1 MFHNQFANEMM
12 SNVYQFDV
20 DSAGKSE
27 PRLFS
32 TEVNHPGQ
40 SNHKIASNSKS
51 GKRKSTAEHDAE
63 SNLNKK
69 RFVWPE
75 SLHRDFI
82 SAVFDIGL
90 KFAKTSDVKELL
102 GPTGG
107 SSSSK
112 GGSKSSITYDQIRS
126 QIAKLQ
132 QFREQRRASEN
143 SFHFD
148 NGSVGE
154 SVEDHIAIPIQ
165 SHMEPVAVTRIQP
178 PPPPSMPVISPAFS
192 AAAIL
197 RAKSVVDKVESVAL
211 SVESQSEFMAQW
223 QDSLRKQVKL
233 YEQLTAKADQL
244 KKHLQDFRR
253 ESYHPGMFDDSP
265 MEAAA
270 AMSGLKQLSD
280 STMAAGSRLTVM
292 GMAAA
297 SKQQQQLL
305 SVKPVA
311 LSGAVKSAYL
321 KEEMNAYLT
330 IRERT
335 VGEGAARST
344 SGISSDGT
352 QPNDF
357 MGYPYHDVD
366 SIIHERELLLSTKD
380 WLPLSE
386 DIFSH
391 GAIPAA
397 AVAHAGDPPVR
408 ELYTIKNEVKMQMG
422 LQMGLH
428 RQLVNKR
435 DAQLSL
441 HSSSQLMSASGSN
454 ATADG
459 GGSFD
464 SPEYMLPNNNNRN
477 RSDGGADVHFSDRA
491 SPNTA
496 YVGNGPLDTTVNVAA
511 SSVAEDNWDDLFAFL
526 DEFGTNFPAL

>member
-1 MFHNQFANEMM
+1 M

-32 TEVNHPGQ
+32 AEVSNPGQ
-40 SNHKIASNSKS
+40 LTHKITSNSKA
-51 GKRKSTAEHDAE
+51 GKRKSIAEHDAE

-102 GPTGG
+102 GPTGSSS

-132 QFREQRRASEN
+132 LFREQRRASEN

-154 SVEDHIAIPIQ
+154 SAEDHLAIPIQ
-165 SHMEPVAVTRIQP
+165 SHMEPVAATRMP

-253 ESYHPGMFDDSP
+253 ESYHPDLFDDSP

-297 SKQQQQLL
+297 ASKQQQQL

-335 VGEGAARST
+335 VGDGAVARSS
-344 SGISSDGT
+344 SGVGDGT
-352 QPNDF
+352 QPSDF

-397 AVAHAGDPPVR
+397 AAVAHAGDPLVR
-408 ELYTIKNEVKMQMG
+408 AELYTIKNEVKMQMG

-441 HSSSQLMSASGSN
+441 HSSSQLMSASGSI

-459 GGSFD
+459 GGTFD
-464 SPEYMLPNNNNRN
+464 SPEYMLQNNNNRH
-477 RSDGGADVHFSDRA
+477 RCDGGTDVHFSDRA

-496 YVGNGPLDTTVNVAA
+496 YAGNGPLDSTVNATA
-511 SSVAEDNWDDLFAFL
+511 SSGVAEDNWDDLFAFL

>member
-1 MFHNQFANEMM
+1 MI

-20 DSAGKSE
+20 DSAGKFD
-27 PRLFS
+27 PRMFS
-32 TEVNHPGQ
+32 TEVNNPGQ
-40 SNHKIASNSKS
+40 LIQKTASNSKA
-51 GKRKSTAEHDAE
+51 GKRKSIAEHDAE

-90 KFAKTSDVKELL
+90 KFAKTNDVKELL
-102 GPTGG
+102 GPADGG
-107 SSSSK
+107 SSSK
-112 GGSKSSITYDQIRS
+112 GGCKSSITYDQIRL
-126 QIAKLQ
+126 QIARLQ

-148 NGSVGE
+148 NGRVGE
-154 SVEDHIAIPIQ
+154 SAENHIDIPIQ
-165 SHMEPVAVTRIQP
+165 SHMEPVAVTRMMP
-178 PPPPSMPVISPAFS
+178 PPPQPMPAINPAFS

-211 SVESQSEFMAQW
+211 SVESQSEFMTQW
-223 QDSLRKQVKL
+223 QDSLRKQIKL
-233 YEQLTAKADQL
+233 YEQLAAKADQL

-253 ESYHPGMFDDSP
+253 DSYLPDMFDDSP
-265 MEAAA
+265 VEAAA
-270 AMSGLKQLSD
+270 AMSGLKQLNAD
-280 STMAAGSRLTVM
+280 ATMVTGSRLTVM
-292 GMAAA
+292 GMATAPH
-297 SKQQQQLL
+297 QQQQQQQP
-305 SVKPVA
+305 SIKPVA

-335 VGEGAARST
+335 VGDAVTR
-344 SGISSDGT
+344 GT
-352 QPNDF
+352 MIGGVGDTAQPSDF

-366 SIIHERELLLSTKD
+366 SIIHEQEMLLSTRD

-391 GAIPAA
+391 SAIPTA
-397 AVAHAGDPPVR
+397 AVAHAGDPQV
-408 ELYTIKNEVKMQMG
+408 LYTIKNEVKMQMG

-441 HSSSQLMSASGSN
+441 HSSSQLMSGSGPN
-454 ATADG
+454 AAVDG
-459 GGSFD
+459 GSSFN
-464 SPEYMLPNNNNRN
+464 SPDYMLQNNSHRH
-477 RSDGGADVHFSDRA
+477 RDDSTDVHFSNRA
-491 SPNTA
+491 SSNMA
-496 YVGNGPLDTTVNVAA
+496 YAGSGPLDSTANAA
-511 SSVAEDNWDDLFAFL
+511 AALSVPDDNMDDLFAFL
-526 DEFGTNFPAL
+526 DEFGTDFPAL